1 MINNYVNLLGL
12 FIIFITKSF
21 YYMAMPIIVL
31 EFPSI
36 YFILISMT
44 LHSLLNYAVCLSYM
58 KNFSQ
63 TNNFEINNL
72 RTNNL
77 ETNNNFV
84 NNKILILISG
94 TCHALSNIFYLYT
107 VAVTRTPI
115 ILQSNALLLGMSLT
129 MILRNFF
136 TGKKIQ
142 NFIYFTFG
150 IVLIIISCCFC
161 IIPYT
166 SNINKLYWAM
176 SFMVYIILS
185 SLSVITQELYLEKQS
200 LYLLN
205 NVRLQLYNHVIQII
219 IIVCFCWIDKFIG
232 FSNDSFELSINNFLS
247 SIKHVFEDPIIYI
260 FVLVIVYIQL
270 TWIFIE
276 SFINEFITNYV
287 EYYLPIIN
295 GLIYQF
301 PLIFYIWFDDMYF
314 PNNFKIIIVIVVV
327 MNVYASIFFRKSIV
341 KKIEKYELV

>member
-1 MINNYVNLLGL
+1 
-12 FIIFITKSF
+12 
-21 YYMAMPIIVL
+21 
-31 EFPSI
+31 
-36 YFILISMT
+36 
-44 LHSLLNYAVCLSYM
+44 
-58 KNFSQ
+58 
-63 TNNFEINNL
+63 
-72 RTNNL
+72 
-77 ETNNNFV
+77 
-84 NNKILILISG
+84 
-94 TCHALSNIFYLYT
+94 
-107 VAVTRTPI
+107 
-115 ILQSNALLLGMSLT
+115 
-129 MILRNFF
+129 
-136 TGKKIQ
+136 
-142 NFIYFTFG
+142 
-150 IVLIIISCCFC
+150 
-161 IIPYT
+161 
-166 SNINKLYWAM
+166 M

-185 SLSVITQELYLEKQS
+185 SISVITQELYLEKQS

-260 FVLVIVYIQL
+260 FVLVIIYIQL

-276 SFINEFITNYV
+276 SFINKFITNHV